1 MKEKSKKIAFLG
13 IVTAL
18 ALVLSFVESLLPPLY
33 SAVPGIKIGLPNI
46 IVIFTLYKLSFKEAA
61 AVSLVRVFAVS
72 LLFGNPMTF
81 AYSITGAVLSLLI
94 MVILKKTNS
103 FSLIAISIAGAVF
116 HNIGQI
122 MIAVIILQTAEIGY
136 YLIPLT
142 VSGVLSGTAV
152 GIVSAIIVKKTTF

>member
-1 MKEKSKKIAFLG
+1 MKEKTKKIAFLG